1 MAVRIESTHPYAT
14 HVGVRLIAASPHRA
28 VVEQP
33 GLTVLDNHVGIRH
46 ASALYAAAWA
56 ASHAL
61 VSAALADGLDALA
74 EPRLSDSE
82 IRYEQ
87 VPRGPIT
94 TVAQPT
100 SGDWD
105 ALEREDAELR
115 ATAISIDE
123 HGKTVVALDTTWR
136 VGPTVRR

>member
-1 MAVRIESTHPYAT
+1 MTARTPPESPYAA
-14 HVGVRLIAASPHRA
+14 HVGTRLLDASPQRA

-33 GLTVLDNHVGIRH
+33 ALGELDNHVGIRH

-61 VSAALADGLDALA
+61 VRAALGERASAWLDA
-74 EPRLSDSE
+74 SE

-87 VPRGPIT
+87 VPLGPIT
-94 TVAQPT
+94 TVAEPAG
-100 SGDWD
+100 GDWD
-105 ALEREDAELR
+105 APVREGAELR
-115 ATAISIDE
+115 ATAISTNE

-136 VGPTVRR
+136 VGPLPRR